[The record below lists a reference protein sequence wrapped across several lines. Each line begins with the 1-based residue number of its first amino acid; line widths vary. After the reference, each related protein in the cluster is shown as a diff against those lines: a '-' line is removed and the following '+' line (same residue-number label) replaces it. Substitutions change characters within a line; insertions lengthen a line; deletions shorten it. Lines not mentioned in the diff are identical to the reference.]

1 MRREVKM
8 SLLIKGGRVVDPMSG
23 TDEILDIFI
32 RGEKIL
38 KIGKG
43 ITFSAKK
50 IIDATDSI
58 VIPGLIDMHTHLR
71 DPGREDEETIRSGTL
86 AAARGGFTTICCMP
100 NTSPVIDDI
109 SLVRYILRKA
119 EKEGVVEVLPIASIS
134 KNEDG
139 ETLSEM
145 GKLRRE
151 GAVSFSDDGKWVR
164 NAHLM
169 RRALEYVKML
179 NLPLISHCENEDLSK
194 NGVINEGIFS
204 TILGLPGIPKEAEE
218 VAVFRDICL
227 TRLANS
233 SLHIA
238 HISTVSS
245 LNLVREARKRG
256 IKVSCEVT
264 PHHFTLSEEL
274 VRSFDTNT
282 KINPPLRGKDD
293 VKALREGLKDGSIE
307 VIATDHAPHT
317 PEEKELDYALAPF
330 GIIGLET
337 ALGLVIKELVKPE
350 ILTLSQGIA
359 KLTVNPAR
367 ILNLDRGRIREEGL
381 ANLAIFNL
389 NEEWEVKKEDFL
401 SLSKNSPF
409 VGWSLPG
416 KVKWTIFKGK
426 VAYRS

>member
-1 MRREVKM
+1 M

-23 TDEILDIFI
+23 TDETLDIFI

-43 ITFSAKK
+43 INFSAKK

-151 GAVSFSDDGKWVR
+151 GAVSFSDDGKWIR
-164 NAHLM
+164 DAHLM

-218 VAVFRDICL
+218 IAVFRDICL

-245 LNLVREARKRG
+245 LNLVREARKKG

-337 ALGLVIKELVKPE
+337 ALGLVIKELVKPG

-359 KLTVNPAR
+359 KLTINPAR
-367 ILNLDRGRIREEGL
+367 ILNLDRGRIRKEGL

-409 VGWSLPG
+409 VEWILPG

-426 VAYRS
+426 VVYQS

>member
-1 MRREVKM
+1 
-8 SLLIKGGRVVDPMSG
+8 
-23 TDEILDIFI
+23 
-32 RGEKIL
+32 
-38 KIGKG
+38 
-43 ITFSAKK
+43 
-50 IIDATDSI
+50 
-58 VIPGLIDMHTHLR
+58 
-71 DPGREDEETIRSGTL
+71 
-86 AAARGGFTTICCMP
+86 
-100 NTSPVIDDI
+100 I
-109 SLVRYILRKA
+109 SRKA

-218 VAVFRDICL
+218 IAVFRDICL

-245 LNLVREARKRG
+245 LNLVREARKKG

-317 PEEKELDYALAPF
+317 PEEKELDYTLAPF

-337 ALGLVIKELVKPE
+337 ALGLVIKELVKPG

-389 NEEWEVKKEDFL
+389 DEKWEVKKEDFL

-409 VGWSLPG
+409 VGWNLPG

-426 VAYRS
+426 VVYQS